1 MFPVTTRAGGGA
13 TSVPDTCKVPAPPG
27 PPVPTPFVNQ
37 ASFARTDP
45 DTCSEKVRIENQPVV
60 LLSSVIPATSGDEP
74 GTLGGVVSGKN
85 LERARLAEGSS
96 KVFVEGEAVGYQTC
110 PVDANGS
117 NANAKGI
124 HDAASQSKVFV
135 SG

>member
-1 MFPVTTRAGGGA
+1 MFPVTTREGGGA

-27 PPVPTPFVNQ
+27 PPLPTPFVNQ

-45 DTCSEKVRIENQPVV
+45 GTCAEKVRIAGRPIV
-60 LLSSVIPATSGDEP
+60 LVSSVVPATSGDEA

-85 LERARLAEGSS
+85 MERARLAEGSS
-96 KVFVEGEAVGYQTC
+96 KLFVEGAQAGYQTC

-124 HDAASQSKVFV
+124 HDAASQTKVRV

>member
-1 MFPVTTRAGGGA
+1 
-13 TSVPDTCKVPAPPG
+13 
-27 PPVPTPFVNQ
+27 VPTPFVNQ

-45 DTCSEKVRIENQPVV
+45 GTCSEKVRIGGQPIV
-60 LLSSVIPATSGDEP
+60 LVSSVVPTTSGDEA

-85 LERARLAEGSS
+85 MERARFAEGSS
-96 KVFVEGEAVGYQTC
+96 KVFVEGAAVGYQTC

-124 HDAASQSKVFV
+124 HDASSQTKVRV